1 MAFME
6 QSHGLPAILSFQ
18 PPEKVASALGSPHCH
33 AASPKTQTYIGLW
46 SQLVALPVPGYHLQ
60 LIVAILSLGALYGGW
75 VNDSVACLIM
85 DSSLT
90 EVQIKALRTAL
101 PRLPSE
107 LNVVLAAHKYNST
120 CAITLVPILP
130 VELDTILSPSL
141 DQATIFRHV
150 MNNFDLT
157 VDSVIT
163 PTTTEMTSLRSEL
176 ENIPEY
182 LGHGFAISNTKIRS
196 LCNEHT
202 EIATKL
208 DAVRNIKTYSAWFA
222 MRNALNFA
230 EGVTR
235 FGKAVNTLN
244 DGALKVV
251 YLRFYE
257 HFKALAHSHQD

>member
-1 MAFME
+1 MAIME
-6 QSHGLPAILSFQ
+6 PSHGLPAILSFQ
-18 PPEKVASALGSPHCH
+18 PPEKVVEALGSPPCY
-33 AASPKTQTYIGLW
+33 AASLKTQTYIGLW
-46 SQLVALPVPGYHLQ
+46 SQLVALPVPGYHLE

-75 VNDSVACLIM
+75 VNDTVACLIM

-90 EVQIKALRTAL
+90 EAQTKALRTAL

-120 CAITLVPILP
+120 CAITLLPILP
-130 VELDTILSPSL
+130 VDLDAILSPSL

-150 MNNFDLT
+150 MNNFNLS

-196 LCNEHT
+196 LCNEHS

-208 DAVRNIKTYSAWFA
+208 DAVRNIKSYSTWFA

-235 FGKAVNTLN
+235 FGTAVNTLEE
-244 DGALKVV
+244 GALKVV
-251 YLRFYE
+251 YLKFYE
-257 HFKALAHSHQD
+257 HLKALAHSHKG